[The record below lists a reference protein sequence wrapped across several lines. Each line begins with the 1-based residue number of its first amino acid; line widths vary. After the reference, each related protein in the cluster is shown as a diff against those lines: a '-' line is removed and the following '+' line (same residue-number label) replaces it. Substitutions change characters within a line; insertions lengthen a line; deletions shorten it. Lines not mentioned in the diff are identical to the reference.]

1 MNNSSYQEIDLPS
14 KQRDFNLLRYF
25 SIYSIAI
32 ILTLT
37 AILSFVLVVRQKN
50 IMIGQS
56 LHMIEEA
63 THQLNHQMINNIT
76 FSVNEKTGYKTIDRK
91 QLKYDQLDKIIR
103 DFLNAYSDL
112 MKVKVYDRE
121 GYTIYS
127 SEKKDEGKI
136 NTSNLFRSALKKNV
150 VSEFVKKA
158 EDHLVPAE
166 KSKFHKLDILEVYV
180 PLTMYMDHEGDKKH
194 RNEIVIGV
202 FKIYRD
208 MGPLIH
214 EVEVESFKISF
225 LMLMFM
231 IILSIFLQ
239 IILRRANMI
248 INKQN
253 EEIDKQN
260 MNLEEA
266 HKRIKNAMSEVIQHE
281 SFHVRYSGSDLLKCW
296 EFKNCKETDCPSY
309 DSLNL
314 RCWQVSGTFCG
325 GKVQGI
331 FAKKFGDCRK
341 CEVYTYAFK
350 NKINNI
356 GESFNNMMTLLQN
369 KHAELKDLNNK
380 LNDIANVDHL
390 MQIGNRRFFQE
401 RVEAIHQMA
410 LRYQHYYSIIV
421 CDVDN
426 FKMYNDTYG
435 HQKGDY
441 VLIAVANL
449 FKKVLRKTDEIFR
462 WGGEE
467 ILVILPEQA
476 LTDALKV
483 AETLRAE
490 IEKLSIRHK
499 KNNPPVIT
507 ISCGV
512 ASFFPGKNT
521 EIGWEDVIKDADDA
535 LYRAKDEDKNTVY
548 SA

>member
-127 SEKKDEGKI
+127 TEKKDEGKI

-180 PLTMYMDHEGDKKH
+180 PVTMYIDHEGDKKH

-356 GESFNNMMTLLQN
+356 GESFNNMMTLLQS

-467 ILVILPEQA
+467 ILVMLPEQA

-483 AETLRAE
+483 AETLRAG

-521 EIGWEDVIKDADDA
+521 EIGWENVIKDADDA

>member
-1 MNNSSYQEIDLPS
+1 
-14 KQRDFNLLRYF
+14 
-25 SIYSIAI
+25 
-32 ILTLT
+32 
-37 AILSFVLVVRQKN
+37 
-50 IMIGQS
+50 
-56 LHMIEEA
+56 
-63 THQLNHQMINNIT
+63 
-76 FSVNEKTGYKTIDRK
+76 
-91 QLKYDQLDKIIR
+91 
-103 DFLNAYSDL
+103 
-112 MKVKVYDRE
+112 
-121 GYTIYS
+121 
-127 SEKKDEGKI
+127 
-136 NTSNLFRSALKKNV
+136 
-150 VSEFVKKA
+150 
-158 EDHLVPAE
+158 
-166 KSKFHKLDILEVYV
+166 
-180 PLTMYMDHEGDKKH
+180 
-194 RNEIVIGV
+194 
-202 FKIYRD
+202 
-208 MGPLIH
+208 
-214 EVEVESFKISF
+214 
-225 LMLMFM
+225 
-231 IILSIFLQ
+231 
-239 IILRRANMI
+239 
-248 INKQN
+248 
-253 EEIDKQN
+253 
-260 MNLEEA
+260 
-266 HKRIKNAMSEVIQHE
+266 
-281 SFHVRYSGSDLLKCW
+281 
-296 EFKNCKETDCPSY
+296 
-309 DSLNL
+309 
-314 RCWQVSGTFCG
+314 
-325 GKVQGI
+325 
-331 FAKKFGDCRK
+331 
-341 CEVYTYAFK
+341 
-350 NKINNI
+350 
-356 GESFNNMMTLLQN
+356 
-369 KHAELKDLNNK
+369 
-380 LNDIANVDHL
+380 

-483 AETLRAE
+483 AETLRAD